1 MNEYSATRTSKA
13 RGRKRENIKATAGK
27 RPISWQDAMVAL
39 MDDCGSKVA
48 LLGSAQSCTSCA
60 GSTVQL
66 YSVD

>member
-27 RPISWQDAMVAL
+27 RPISWHG
-39 MDDCGSKVA
+39 MDDCGSKMA
-48 LLGSAQSCTSCA
+48 LLGSALLGCA